1 MTTRF
6 AKRLSDVVAAPERTV
21 ASMAHPVPDIWV
33 DNQGPAR
40 RRMRRRAW
48 NLPDGVRALLRRPGL
63 LGLRELTF
71 RVWGGGVFRGM
82 RGSNESSHVGGLR
95 CRCARGGVGG
105 RRVRGELGG
114 IGAYLHG

>member
-21 ASMAHPVPDIWV
+21 ASMAHHVPDIWV

-82 RGSNESSHVGGLR
+82 RGAMSHRTWAVFAVAALVVGS
-95 CRCARGGVGG
+95 AVGVS
-105 RRVRGELGG
+105 GE
-114 IGAYLHG
+114 